1 MTRFIALLGALCISF
16 SAIWVGLA
24 GVAPTTAAF
33 FRTAYA
39 VPILLV
45 VWLLYKHKD
54 RRVAKERWLAL
65 SAGVLLALDFV
76 LWHYAIELIG
86 AGLSTVL
93 ANTQVIFVG
102 LLAWLIYR
110 ERPTWFAFLTVPLVF
125 AGIVLLSGLG
135 RADAYGANPVAG
147 VAFGVL
153 TGIAYTGFLLIFR
166 ASNRGLA
173 PPAGPLLDATLG
185 AMACSLFIGVSLDPH
200 FDLSIHWPAHLWL
213 LALALGSQVIG
224 WLCIA
229 TALPR
234 LPALET
240 SIVLLIQPMA
250 SVLWGYLIFAEYLS
264 VIQWLGVSLVLAGV
278 GALSLLGSVERPA
291 QHATAV
297 D

>member
-1 MTRFIALLGALCISF
+1 MIRLIALLGALCISF

-24 GVAPTTAAF
+24 GVAPATAAF

-39 VPILLV
+39 VPVLLLIWWV
-45 VWLLYKHKD
+45 YRRKD
-54 RRVAKERWLAL
+54 KRPAKERWLAF
-65 SAGVLLALDFV
+65 SAGVLLALDFT
-76 LWHYAIELIG
+76 LWHHAIELIG

-102 LLAWLIYR
+102 LLAWLLYR
-110 ERPTWFAFLTVPLVF
+110 ERPTRFALLAVPLVF
-125 AGIVLLSGLG
+125 AGIVLVSGLG
-135 RADAYGANPVAG
+135 RADAYGTNPVAG

-166 ASNRGLA
+166 ASNRGLS

-185 AMACSLFIGVSLDPH
+185 ATAGSILIGVFLDPN
-200 FDLSIHWPAHLWL
+200 FELSVHWPAHLWL

-264 VIQWLGVSLVLAGV
+264 LIQWLGVFLVLAGV
-278 GALSLLGSVERPA
+278 GALSLVGSVERPA
-291 QHATAV
+291 QAATAV